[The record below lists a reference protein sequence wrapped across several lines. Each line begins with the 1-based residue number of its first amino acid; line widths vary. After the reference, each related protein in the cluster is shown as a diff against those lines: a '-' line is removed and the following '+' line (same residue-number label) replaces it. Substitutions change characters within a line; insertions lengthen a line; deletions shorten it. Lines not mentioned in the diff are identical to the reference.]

1 MVQMNKKHRNGTK
14 KKNILFNEE
23 ETKREKTSKTKPG
36 SVPIDVK
43 ARKAFSSKENMSL
56 FISHVQ

>member
-1 MVQMNKKHRNGTK
+1 MVQK

>member
-1 MVQMNKKHRNGTK
+1 MVQK
-14 KKNILFNEE
+14 KKKTFSSNDE